1 MDKVVGDTITR
12 RTGQA
17 KPLGQKLGRCRRAQ
31 LQLAT
36 GGIKGA
42 VLGREAMQALE
53 QVTTSPAWATVSAEA
68 KKRVAD
74 ALASGNT
81 QASWIWPHVS
91 ASQQVAS
98 PSAEE
103 EEPSAA
109 PYWQATIERHE
120 R

>member
-1 MDKVVGDTITR
+1 VDKVVGDTITR

-53 QVTTSPAWATVSAEA
+53 QATTSPAWATVSAVA
-68 KKRVAD
+68 KKRVGRRAGFRYHAGIVD
-74 ALASGNT
+74 LATRIRQST
-81 QASWIWPHVS
+81 
-91 ASQQVAS
+91 
-98 PSAEE
+98 
-103 EEPSAA
+103 
-109 PYWQATIERHE
+109 T
-120 R
+120 